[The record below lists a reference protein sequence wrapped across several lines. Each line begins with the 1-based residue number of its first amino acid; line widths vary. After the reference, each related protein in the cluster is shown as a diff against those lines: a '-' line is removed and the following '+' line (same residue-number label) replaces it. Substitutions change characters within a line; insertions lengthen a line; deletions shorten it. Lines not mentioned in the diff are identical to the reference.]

1 MYYGIYQNL
10 RNSTWQC
17 FLDFH
22 IRSLP
27 IDLLRISRAVDVP
40 IIPNSRVGELLP
52 HELGKTYC
60 DGKHWVIIYDD
71 TLPLKR
77 ARFVVAHELGHYL
90 LGHNVSFTKY
100 AANATASGRSPA
112 ERQAD
117 HFAARLLC
125 PACVLWGLGV
135 QTPEEIEA
143 LCLVE
148 AKVARQRFRR
158 MQTLYARN
166 CFLQDPLEKQVYE
179 QFLPYI
185 QATKEQFGA
194 K

>member
-1 MYYGIYQNL
+1 M
-10 RNSTWQC
+10 
-17 FLDFH
+17 
-22 IRSLP
+22 
-27 IDLLRISRAVDVP
+27 
-40 IIPNSRVGELLP
+40 
-52 HELGKTYC
+52 
-60 DGKHWVIIYDD
+60 
-71 TLPLKR
+71 
-77 ARFVVAHELGHYL
+77 VAHELGHYL

-185 QATKEQFGA
+185 QATKEHFGA